1 MDSTTVAGALSSDD
15 PWEDLVVSILAVN
28 QYSLERA
35 HGLLR
40 ELREQGLTDPKFLEQ
55 REPEEIEKRLK
66 AAGFDR
72 GPFMNM
78 LFAGRLSGLGEMIR
92 SKGIDTCTKVIGS
105 RKSDEIAALLK
116 DVKGIGPVVLRNYYV
131 LRGFQS

>member
-1 MDSTTVAGALSSDD
+1 MDSTTVAGAVSSDD
-15 PWEDLVVSILAVN
+15 SWEDLVVSILAVN

-35 HGLLR
+35 HGLLG
-40 ELREQGLTDPKFLEQ
+40 ELREQRLTDPKFLEQ
-55 REPEEIEKRLK
+55 WEPEEVEKRLK
-66 AAGFDR
+66 ATGFDR
-72 GPFMNM
+72 GPFMNR
-78 LFAGRLSGLGEMIR
+78 LFAGRLSGLGEMVR

-105 RKSDEIAALLK
+105 RKPDEIAALLK